1 MATMMIAVETS
12 GVMQHLMIFNLL
24 AGVQEIITYSSL
36 LQVYEI
42 THWKCSQCTLFSDVC
57 IQFWLMCASEP
68 TVVPV
73 IDNSKLI
80 WKQFLTKYKNIFLF
94 LLQIEQING
103 NCNVHYNLSYLK
115 NSIAISFSG
124 ATKTKFLLD
133 TISSRKVMRIKKYTM

>member
-1 MATMMIAVETS
+1 
-12 GVMQHLMIFNLL
+12 
-24 AGVQEIITYSSL
+24 
-36 LQVYEI
+36 
-42 THWKCSQCTLFSDVC
+42 
-57 IQFWLMCASEP
+57 MCASEP

-80 WKQFLTKYKNIFLF
+80 WKQFLTKYKKSFLF

-103 NCNVHYNLSYLK
+103 NFNVHYNLSYLK